1 MHDGCNG
8 VWKTLF
14 DGKLTASRRQ
24 VEGKLTATGRKF
36 HVQRSEEHEK
46 FLIRLRLFVRAN
58 PHQPLPMTKEEHERA
73 RATMKAQAYPRNS
86 HLYRWL
92 REHHRMVGEAF
103 KATGAGWGGLLAVVL
118 DAGVVGRQGAPP
130 NKWSV
135 RKVWLRVCADITAEV
150 ADQGAT
156 KSAKPPSDRS
166 RQKGDWQPPITR
178 RDTSVGRRVSPPT
191 AAPVPA
197 QQGDEHLSER
207 VRAQLAAVDEQFA
220 YLDRHII
227 RPKQR
232 T

>member
-1 MHDGCNG
+1 
-8 VWKTLF
+8 
-14 DGKLTASRRQ
+14 
-24 VEGKLTATGRKF
+24 
-36 HVQRSEEHEK
+36 
-46 FLIRLRLFVRAN
+46 
-58 PHQPLPMTKEEHERA
+58 MTKEEHERA
-73 RATMKAQAYPRNS
+73 RATMKARAYPRNS

-103 KATGAGWGGLLAVVL
+103 KATGAGWDGLLAVVL

-135 RKVWLRVCADITAEV
+135 RKVWLRVRADIAAEV
-150 ADQGAT
+150 ADQAAT
-156 KSAKPPSDRS
+156 KSAKPPSDRN

-178 RDTSVGRRVSPPT
+178 SDTSVGRRVSPPT
-191 AAPVPA
+191 APVPA